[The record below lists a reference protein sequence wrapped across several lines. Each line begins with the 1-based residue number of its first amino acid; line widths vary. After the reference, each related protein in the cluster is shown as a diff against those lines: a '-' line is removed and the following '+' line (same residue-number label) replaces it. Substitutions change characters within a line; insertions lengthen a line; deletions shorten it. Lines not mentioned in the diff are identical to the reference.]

1 MLGPSIYIMQKIL
14 ITVILLAS
22 ACPLFSQGN
31 STDSLLI
38 KLSHTENGKER
49 IDILVDLAYGLAFSN
64 ATTSSLYAD
73 SAYEEASQIGYLN
86 GQANARN
93 ASAVRLA
100 IQGRH
105 SQSLK
110 VSYEVVRLHNLNAND
125 LGVGDA
131 YTNIGRLYLRMK
143 KYDQAL
149 EYLQKAIVSFE
160 RSQYDLGLSSVAGGL
175 GRLFWEL
182 GMKDSSV
189 HYYQKSLRISSAL
202 NDPGTLAYAK
212 VGLGKNYLKGT
223 PDEARSLIEEAI
235 ILHESL
241 QDKNGLA
248 KAYLQLGKTYDL
260 IDLSK
265 NLVLINY
272 SKSLSYAKELGSLV
286 DIAAAH
292 ESLSEWYE
300 ANGDKGRALES
311 FKLFKQ
317 TEDSISANQLVTEL
331 SLVEQD
337 FQSYQ
342 QDKNR
347 ELELAEQEKE
357 VLTKNLLYLIIG
369 AFLFFGL
376 LLSLAYIQKGRVNSE
391 LSRQNL
397 LIANQKD
404 EVERERNHAIKAS
417 QVKAEFLA
425 SMSHEIRTPLNAIV
439 GFSNLL
445 LTDTEHKPED
455 LNALKYSAQ
464 SLLALTDNLLDFSRL
479 ENSEIQ
485 LERIEFS
492 IRNLVGSVCNQFKA
506 GAVAKGLECFVEF
519 DECIPASVYG
529 DPTRIGQIL
538 SNLVSNAIKFTD
550 SGQVGLSAKLLDTQE
565 DSVRLQFEVSDT
577 GVGISEA
584 KTPVIFE
591 SFRQVQAGI
600 FRQYSGSGL
609 GLSIVKKLTETMDG
623 EILMQS
629 EVGRGSTFTL
639 TIDLEANLSIGQ
651 PEPIVDTIEKE
662 ENHFKGL
669 RVLMVEDNEINR
681 LVGERFLSKWK
692 ATIEHAENGQ
702 VGLQKLEENCYD
714 IVLMDLEM
722 PVMNG
727 YEAIRLIKGHENPSV
742 RNLPVIALTATV
754 TSEVR
759 ADVIRLGVTDL
770 ICKPF
775 DPDHLYNTIL
785 EHSPAWI
792 KSGVSV

>member
-1 MLGPSIYIMQKIL
+1 MQKIL
-14 ITVILLAS
+14 ITMILLAM

-31 STDSLLI
+31 STDSLLA
-38 KLSHTENGKER
+38 KLHYVENGKDR

-110 VSYEVVRLHNLNAND
+110 VSFEVVRLHYLNAND

-149 EYLQKAIVSFE
+149 EYLQKAIVSYE
-160 RSQYDLGLSSVAGGL
+160 RSKYDLGLSSVAGGL

-202 NDPGTLAYAK
+202 NDQGTLAYAK
-212 VGLGKNYLKGT
+212 VGLGKNYLKGN

-235 ILHESL
+235 IMHEGL

-248 KAYLQLGKTYDL
+248 KAYLQLGKTYGL
-260 IDLSK
+260 IDPSK
-265 NLVLINY
+265 NLALINF
-272 SKSLSYAKELGSLV
+272 SKSLSYAQELGSLV
-286 DIAAAH
+286 DIAAAY

-300 ANGDKGRALES
+300 ANGDQKRALGS

-317 TEDSISANQLVTEL
+317 TEDSIASNQLFTEL
-331 SLVEQD
+331 SLVEDD
-337 FQSYQ
+337 FQNYQ
-342 QDKNR
+342 DDKNR

-376 LLSLAYIQKGRVNSE
+376 LLSLAYIHKGRVNSE
-391 LSRQNL
+391 LNRQNL
-397 LIANQKD
+397 LIANQKE
-404 EVERERNHAIKAS
+404 EVERERNNAIQAS

-479 ENSEIQ
+479 ENSKIQ
-485 LERIEFS
+485 LENIEFS
-492 IRNLVGSVCNQFKA
+492 IHNLVGSICNQFKA
-506 GAVAKGLECFVEF
+506 KALAKGLECFVEF
-519 DECIPASVYG
+519 DQDIPESVNG
-529 DPTRIGQIL
+529 DPTRLGQIL

-550 SGQVGLSAKLLDTQE
+550 NGQVGLSANLLDTNK
-565 DSVRLQFEVSDT
+565 DSVRLQFDITDT

-584 KTPVIFE
+584 KTAIIFE
-591 SFRQVQAGI
+591 SFRQGEAGV
-600 FRQYSGSGL
+600 FRQYGGSGL
-609 GLSIVKKLTETMDG
+609 GLSIVKKLTEIMDG
-623 EILMQS
+623 EILVRS
-629 EVGRGSTFTL
+629 EVGKGSTFSL
-639 TIDLEANLSIGQ
+639 TIDLEQSLSTDQ
-651 PEPIVDTIEKE
+651 PETIKDNTEKTGT
-662 ENHFKGL
+662 HFKGL
-669 RVLMVEDNEINR
+669 RVLMVEDNQINW
-681 LVGERFLSKWK
+681 LVGERFLSKWN
-692 ATIEHAENGQ
+692 ATTEHAENGQ
-702 VGLQKLEENCYD
+702 VGLQKLDENSYD

-727 YEAIRLIKGHENPSV
+727 YEAISLIRNHEDARIRRLPIV
-742 RNLPVIALTATV
+742 AFTATV
-754 TSEVR
+754 TRDVR
-759 ADVIRLGVTDL
+759 ADVIKLGVNDV
-770 ICKPF
+770 ISKPF
-775 DPDHLYNTIL
+775 NPDHLYNTIL